1 LQKIGK
7 VLKNFLR
14 IMSSIQ
20 KISTDC
26 CQVIPTEKKELEK
39 ETYGDCAICMEK
51 LDESK
56 NFARTNCKHAFC
68 LTCLVRSLKDN
79 NTCPLCRQNIEEENP
94 KKTKSLELYDLLEVA
109 KEEIEMFAW
118 RDHLDAIMHFDTPQT
133 SLKNMLKVFS
143 VGLVRSII
151 AHHGEE
157 DDEEWE
163 VEDSDEEEE

>member
-1 LQKIGK
+1 MSSFQK
-7 VLKNFLR
+7 VL
-14 IMSSIQ
+14 
-20 KISTDC
+20 TDY
-26 CQVIPTEKKELEK
+26 CQVISTEKKELEK

-51 LDESK
+51 LDSSK

-68 LTCLVRSLKDN
+68 LTCLVRALKDN

-94 KKTKSLELYDLLEVA
+94 KKTKTLEFEEVIEVA

-118 RDHLDAIMHFDTPQT
+118 RDHLDAIMHFDTPQS

-143 VGLVRSII
+143 VRLVRSII
-151 AHHGEE
+151 AHQGED

>member
-1 LQKIGK
+1 MSSFQKILTDYCQENPAAK
-7 VLKNFLR
+7 VL
-14 IMSSIQ
+14 
-20 KISTDC
+20 
-26 CQVIPTEKKELEK
+26 VEK

-51 LDESK
+51 LDSSK

-68 LTCLVRSLKDN
+68 LTCLVRALKDN

-94 KKTKSLELYDLLEVA
+94 KKTKTLEFEEVIEVA

-118 RDHLDAIMHFDTPQT
+118 RDHLDAIMHFDTPQS

-143 VGLVRSII
+143 VRLVRSII
-151 AHHGEE
+151 AHQGED

-163 VEDSDEEEE
+163 VEDSDEDSDEEEE